1 MEVTKFKLWD
11 NKKAIFLLL
20 TIFLVATL
28 SCVNAIEEN
37 DTQTTDT
44 LLNTPTQQTSP
55 TATEQSEDITT
66 YQTSE
71 DDYDADA
78 IYLTK
83 ENYEEYNGLDLD
95 DNTILILNESLE
107 NIELYLYNNNK
118 IFGRNNATLYNSY
131 IELDGNENI
140 LANISFNNSAI
151 GVYGDNNVLTNLTF
165 NSDDESIDKITI
177 VLDGQNNTVDHVNFT
192 DYRNTII
199 DEENYRAIDSYGD
212 YNTITDCAFDITY
225 PPLDINWET
234 GGYEVECESTV
245 MVIHGNHNTVKNNN
259 ILVNESENKEY
270 PYGTIYTM
278 SIYGQ
283 ENLVDLNNIVMTGTI
298 YLYGIHV
305 YNDRNNI
312 TNNFILVDSI
322 RYANGI
328 AIESYANYNL
338 LRNNTIIINTKT
350 DKIDNEKLVDAAYGI
365 MITEYDYRGGSYRKT
380 SSGSSHNVI
389 DGNTITGY
397 STNMYAIETFG
408 GTSTTIS
415 NNNIDVSGSSTI
427 GIASVGGQSQI
438 TNNNIRVTGDT
449 NATQL
454 SSPDYLKPQ
463 TSGIYLYQGNGNTV
477 SGNTITSDHG
487 AAIKL
492 ENEDSATISS
502 NTLNVLN
509 NAVGINVVNSIGT
522 TTINDNSIVGK
533 MITQVINILGK
544 GDGIITQNNY
554 DPTQPQT
561 PESDN
566 TTQQNE
572 TTQPSENSTN
582 TTTPETNQTDT
593 NQTDTPEPEPQP
605 NQTDTPEPEPQPN
618 QTDTPEPEPQP
629 NQTDTPEP
637 EPQPNQTEIPET
649 NQTNTTTPTIIVEN
663 QTVTTENQTQD
674 SNQTIVPEK
683 VEELNKTP
691 SVINNTK
698 TETNQTATAGEKPDV
713 DNGDEPEQ
721 SDDPTPAEPEQPEE
735 PEQQQEQEQQEDT
748 QDTQTQTTTQEETKA
763 SQTNSES
770 SPAVVSNKKIYEIT
784 KKLPEAMVQPDILIQ
799 ILILLILGLALTY
812 GFTKKT

>member
-1 MEVTKFKLWD
+1 MTKFKLWD

-283 ENLVDLNNIVMTGTI
+283 DNLVDLNNIVMTGTI

-605 NQTDTPEPEPQPN
+605 NQT
-618 QTDTPEPEPQP
+618 
-629 NQTDTPEP
+629 
-637 EPQPNQTEIPET
+637 EIPET

-683 VEELNKTP
+683 VEELNNTP

>member
-1 MEVTKFKLWD
+1 MTKFKLWD

-283 ENLVDLNNIVMTGTI
+283 DNLVDLNNIVMTGTI

-605 NQTDTPEPEPQPN
+605 NQT
-618 QTDTPEPEPQP
+618 
-629 NQTDTPEP
+629 
-637 EPQPNQTEIPET
+637 EIPET

-683 VEELNKTP
+683 VEELNNTP

-799 ILILLILGLALTY
+799 VLVLLILGLALTY